1 MFIIPSYNNVII
13 RYKTLLSIFMFF
25 VQTIQI
31 KVTSLSLLRKIPP
44 LKVSFM
50 SNLLC
55 LEDRKTFDYHQRK
68 KQLFKAQ
75 HPHHRFRVE
84 ELDNAHSIHVFNQFE
99 EERYLEFFPYH
110 SRLVDIAGDTLHVH
124 GTPKLQKI
132 MVKDHGKIVYQ

>member
-84 ELDNAHSIHVFNQFE
+84 ELDNAHSIHIFHQFE
-99 EERYLEFFPYH
+99 EGGYLEFFFRIILGLLILQMILCM
-110 SRLVDIAGDTLHVH
+110 STVRL
-124 GTPKLQKI
+124 KSKI
-132 MVKDHGKIVYQ
+132 NDEVFLS